1 MAERPGACRSPA
13 SGRRPIGHP
22 RAAPAPGPGYARCVS
37 DPFEEY
43 LRELARRERG
53 EAAPA
58 DGSASDDEAL
68 DDQTPAADEEQPAAR
83 AADDASEP
91 GADDETQPREEPT
104 PIRGRRRRGGGPPGG
119 PTDGARGFRPSGRM
133 IVGLAVFVLILF
145 GFAFLGSILDIWTD
159 AIWFDSVGYAQVFW
173 TRVGTQV
180 VLFAAALVAILV
192 LFALDLFLAGRLA
205 PPPGTGGNRL
215 RELFDRLGEA
225 ATAGQ
230 GAASRMQRDR
240 YGDAWGP
247 FGSGTGRGT
256 PPPVEVDFEIPD
268 LVPIGR
274 WVLVAVA
281 LLAALTLA
289 GTIAGGWQTI
299 LLFQHRVPFSPTGV
313 PVTDPIFGRDIGF
326 FLFDLPFLRLV
337 QSVASA
343 FLIAAL
349 ILALGRYLLAAAR
362 GGLDFGTAPRLHLAV
377 LAGLWLLVVAGG
389 YQLDKLELSYAANG
403 VTTGVSYADA
413 NARFL
418 AYDVLTVIAA
428 LTAMFLVGAAF
439 WRAIWPVGLAVGVW
453 FIASF
458 ALGTVYPE
466 IVQRFVVQPNEYA
479 TQEPYIRNNISM
491 TRLAYGLDD
500 WETIQYNGTATLTAD
515 ALIRDADTF
524 ANARLWDYRP
534 LGTTLDQLQTVRQYY
549 DFFDVDTD
557 RYDIGGKR
565 RQVMLSGREMA
576 LDKNP
581 QALTWVNER
590 IVFTHG
596 FGLAMVPVNAV
607 DDQGLPQLIIENL
620 PPVSSDGAPEV
631 TQPRIYFGERPNG
644 WVLVGAR
651 QPEFDFP
658 VGDQATGGE
667 TTTRWTGTTGIKVD
681 STLTRLLFALR
692 FRDLNLF
699 ITDQITKDSQILINR
714 SLGERVRAV
723 APFLRYDKDPYLVI
737 TPEGKLV
744 YVQDAYT
751 VSGMFPD
758 AEYFD
763 GSTLGADSGLAG
775 ESVNY
780 IRNSVKIV
788 MDAYD
793 GSMTFYVADP
803 SDPLIRAYQGI
814 YPSLFK
820 PLDEMPVQLQA
831 HLRTPEE
838 RFNAQARMFARYH
851 VTNTQSFYNKDDL
864 WTIPTTPPGAT
875 QQLPPEAY
883 YVIMRMPG
891 EARTEYLLLQ
901 PMVPA
906 QRPNMISWIA
916 VRNAPEDRGQVRVY
930 QLPRDT
936 SIFGPTQIE
945 ARIDQDPVISSQITL
960 WSQAGSEVIRG
971 NLIVVPVGESIVY
984 LEPIYLQS
992 TASAFPQFTK
1002 IVVATSTTVEWADT
1016 LREAL
1021 EKVVANEPAPSPSPS
1036 PGGPSPSPGATPTP
1050 RPTPSPGGSPAPGDV
1065 AGLVAY
1071 ANLHFDLAQAAL
1083 RQGDFATY
1091 GDEMKLVEAAL
1102 AELSR
1107 LTGASAAPTL
1117 VPATPAPLP
1126 TPVPSL
1132 TPAP

>member
-1 MAERPGACRSPA
+1 M
-13 SGRRPIGHP
+13 
-22 RAAPAPGPGYARCVS
+22 S

-53 EAAPA
+53 DDAAPDAGSTSDGDERPGDDA
-58 DGSASDDEAL
+58 DAPLEDAETASTADEA
-68 DDQTPAADEEQPAAR
+68 AADEA
-83 AADDASEP
+83 AADGKESA
-91 GADDETQPREEPT
+91 EEPT
-104 PIRGRRRRGGGPPGG
+104 PISGRRRRGGRPPGG
-119 PTDGARGFRPSGRM
+119 PADGAVGFRPSGRA
-133 IVGLAVFVLILF
+133 ILGLLVFVLVLF
-145 GFAFLGSILDIWTD
+145 AIAFLGSILDIWTD
-159 AIWFDSVGYAQVFW
+159 SIWFSSVGYSDVFW

-180 VLFAAALVAILV
+180 VLFVAALVAALLV
-192 LFALDLFLAGRLA
+192 FSLDLFLAGRLA
-205 PPPGTGGNRL
+205 PPPGTGGSRL
-215 RELFDRLGEA
+215 RELFGRLGEA

-230 GAASRMQRDR
+230 GAASRMGGRDR

-247 FGSGTGRGT
+247 FGATTPGRGT
-256 PPPVEVDFEIPD
+256 PPVEVDIDIPD

-274 WVLVAVA
+274 WVLVAIA

-289 GTIAGGWQTI
+289 GTVAGGWQTI
-299 LLFQHRVPFSPTGV
+299 LLFQHRVPYAPEGL
-313 PVTDPIFGRDIGF
+313 PAVTDPIFGRDIGF

-337 QSVASA
+337 QSVASGV
-343 FLIAAL
+343 LIAAL
-349 ILALGRYLLAAAR
+349 VLALGRYLLAAVR
-362 GGLDFGTAPRLHLAV
+362 GGLDFKTAPRLHLAV
-377 LAGLWLLVVAGG
+377 LAGLWLLVVAFG

-418 AYDVLTVIAA
+418 AYDVLTVVAA
-428 LTAMFLVGAAF
+428 LTAAFLVGAAF
-439 WRAIWPVGLAVGVW
+439 TRAMWPVGLAVGVW

-466 IVQRFVVQPNEYA
+466 VVQRFVVTPNEYA
-479 TQEPYIRNNISM
+479 TQEPYIRNNIAM
-491 TRLAYGLDD
+491 TRLAYELDAWKSTPYD
-500 WETIQYNGTATLTAD
+500 GSAPLTRE
-515 ALIRDADTF
+515 ALVQDADTF
-524 ANARLWDYRP
+524 TNARLWDYRP
-534 LGTTLDQLQTVRQYY
+534 LGATLDQLQTVRQYY
-549 DFFDVDTD
+549 DFYDVDVD
-557 RYDIGGKR
+557 RYVLDGKR

-581 QALTWVNER
+581 QALTWINER

-620 PPVSSDGAPEV
+620 PPVSTGGAPEV
-631 TQPRIYFGERPNG
+631 TEPRIYFGERPNG

-658 VGDQATGGE
+658 VGDQTTGGE
-667 TTTRWTGTTGIKVD
+667 ATTRWSGSTGIKVD

-692 FRDLNLF
+692 FRDLNLM
-699 ITDQITKDSQILINR
+699 ITDQITSDSQILVNR
-714 SLGERVRAV
+714 SLAERVTAI
-723 APFLRYDKDPYLVI
+723 APFLRFDKDPYLVV
-737 TPEGKLV
+737 TPDGRMA
-744 YVQDAYT
+744 YIQDAYT
-751 VSGMFPD
+751 VSDRFPG

-763 GSTLGADSGLAG
+763 ASVLGTDSGLANATF
-775 ESVNY
+775 NY
-780 IRNSVKIV
+780 VRNSVKIV

-793 GSMTFYVADP
+793 GTMSFYVADP
-803 SDPLIRAYQGI
+803 SDPLIRAYQGV
-814 YPSLFK
+814 YPTLFASL
-820 PLDEMPVQLQA
+820 DAMPADLRD
-831 HLRTPEE
+831 HLRVPEE
-838 RFNAQARMFARYH
+838 RFNVQARTFARYH

-864 WTIPTTPPGAT
+864 WTIPTNPPGAT

-883 YVIMRMPG
+883 YVIMRTPG
-891 EARTEYLLLQ
+891 EPQAEYLLLQ

-906 QRPNMISWIA
+906 QRPNMIAWVA
-916 VRNAPEDRGQVRVY
+916 ARNAPGTYGQVSVY

-936 SIFGPTQIE
+936 STLGPTQIE

-960 WSQAGSEVIRG
+960 WNQSGSSVIRG
-971 NLIVVPVGESIVY
+971 NLVVVPVGDAIVY

-1021 EKVVANEPAPSPSPS
+1021 EKVVANEPSASPTPS

-1050 RPTPSPGGSPAPGDV
+1050 RPTASPGGSPVPGDV
-1065 AGLVAY
+1065 AGIVAY
-1071 ANLHFDLAQAAL
+1071 ANLHFELAQAAL

-1091 GDEMKLVEAAL
+1091 GDEMKLVESAL

-1107 LTGASAAPTL
+1107 LTGASPAPTL
-1117 VPATPAPLP
+1117 APATPVPLPTPAPSATPAP
-1126 TPVPSL
+1126 
-1132 TPAP
+1132 

>member
-1 MAERPGACRSPA
+1 
-13 SGRRPIGHP
+13 
-22 RAAPAPGPGYARCVS
+22 VS
-37 DPFEEY
+37 DPFEDY

-53 EAAPA
+53 DDAAREAGSGTGDGDAAGDGPDDEPADADATGARDDDGADGSSEEEAAP
-58 DGSASDDEAL
+58 GSGEAGT
-68 DDQTPAADEEQPAAR
+68 D
-83 AADDASEP
+83 
-91 GADDETQPREEPT
+91 EPT
-104 PIRGRRRRGGGPPGG
+104 PIRGRRRGRAGRPPGG
-119 PTDGARGFRPSGRM
+119 PADGARGFRPSGRAV
-133 IVGLAVFVLILF
+133 VGILVFVLILF
-145 GFAFLGSILDIWTD
+145 AFAFLGSILDIWTD
-159 AIWFDSVGYAQVFW
+159 SIWFGSVGYSDVFW
-173 TRVGTQV
+173 TRVGTQIA
-180 VLFAAALVAILV
+180 LFVAALVAALL
-192 LFALDLFLAGRLA
+192 LFGLDLGLAGRLA
-205 PPPGTGGNRL
+205 PPPGTGGDRL
-215 RELFDRLGEA
+215 RELFDRIGAA

-230 GAASRMQRDR
+230 DAASRMGPRDR
-240 YGDAWGP
+240 YGDGWSP
-247 FGSGTGRGT
+247 FGPATPGRGT
-256 PPPVEVDFEIPD
+256 PSAAQVEFDVPD

-289 GTIAGGWQTI
+289 GTVAGGWQTI
-299 LLFQHRVPFSPTGV
+299 LLFQHRVPFSPDGAV
-313 PVTDPIFGRDIGF
+313 AVTDPVFGRDIGF

-337 QSVASA
+337 QSVAGA
-343 FLIAAL
+343 VLVAAL
-349 ILALGRYLLAAAR
+349 VLALGRYLLSAVR

-377 LAGLWLLVVAGG
+377 LAGLWLLVVAFG

-418 AYDVLTVIAA
+418 AYDVLTVVAA
-428 LTAMFLVGAAF
+428 LTAAFLVAAAF
-439 WRAIWPVGLAVGVW
+439 TRAMWPVGLAVGVW
-453 FIASF
+453 FVASF

-479 TQEPYIRNNISM
+479 TQEPYIGYNISM
-491 TRLAYGLDD
+491 TRLAYGLDE

-534 LGTTLDQLQTVRQYY
+534 LGATLDQLQTVRQYY

-557 RYDIGGKR
+557 RYDISGKR

-576 LDKNP
+576 LDRNP

-620 PPVSSDGAPEV
+620 PPVSSAGAPEV
-631 TQPRIYFGERPNG
+631 TEPRIYFGERPNG

-667 TTTRWTGTTGIKVD
+667 TTTRWSGTSGIKVD

-692 FRDLNLF
+692 FRDLNLL
-699 ITDQITKDSQILINR
+699 ITDQITQDSQILVNR
-714 SLGERVRAV
+714 ALSERVRTI
-723 APFLRYDKDPYLVI
+723 APFLRYDKDPYLVV
-737 TPEGKLV
+737 TPEGRLV
-744 YVQDAYT
+744 YIQDAYT
-751 VSGMFPD
+751 VSGMFPG

-763 GSTLGADSGLAG
+763 ATTLGAESGLTG
-775 ESVNY
+775 EPINY

-793 GSMTFYVADP
+793 GTTTFYVADP

-814 YPSLFK
+814 YPTLFR
-820 PLDEMPVQLQA
+820 PLDTMSADLQA

-838 RFNAQARMFARYH
+838 RFNVQARMFARYH

-864 WTIPTTPPGAT
+864 WTIPTNPPGAT

-883 YVIMRMPG
+883 YVIMRMPD
-891 EARTEYLLLQ
+891 EEETEYLLLQ

-916 VRNAPEDRGQVRVY
+916 VRNAPDDRGQVRVY

-971 NLIVVPVGESIVY
+971 NLIVVPVGDSIVY

-1021 EKVVANEPAPSPSPS
+1021 EKVVSSEPAPSPSPS

-1050 RPTPSPGGSPAPGDV
+1050 RPTASPGGSPAPGDV

-1071 ANLHFDLAQAAL
+1071 ANLHFELAQAAL

-1102 AELSR
+1102 TELSR
-1107 LTGASAAPTL
+1107 LTGASPAPTAA
-1117 VPATPAPLP
+1117 PATPAPIP
-1126 TPVPSL
+1126 
-1132 TPAP
+1132 TPAPTATPAP